1 MTVTVTTMDPMYYS
15 DSFGKSLTLSNQF
28 NVIFFASQVDNERK
42 KERKRKICSFAEM
55 CYIYIAI
62 LCIFETTIVCSH

>member
-1 MTVTVTTMDPMYYS
+1 MDPMYYS

-42 KERKRKICSFAEM
+42 KERKRKYAALQKCA
-55 CYIYIAI
+55 IYSNLNI
-62 LCIFETTIVCSH
+62 LN